1 MTRVFLTLG
10 VPDDKSIL
18 TLGVPDD
25 KSILTL
31 HQVLP
36 K

>member
-18 TLGVPDD
+18 ALGVPDD
-25 KSILTL
+25 KSTFDFGST
-31 HQVLP
+31 
-36 K
+36 

>member
-1 MTRVFLTLG
+1 LG

-25 KSILTL
+25 KSIFDLML
-31 HQVLP
+31 CN
-36 K
+36 